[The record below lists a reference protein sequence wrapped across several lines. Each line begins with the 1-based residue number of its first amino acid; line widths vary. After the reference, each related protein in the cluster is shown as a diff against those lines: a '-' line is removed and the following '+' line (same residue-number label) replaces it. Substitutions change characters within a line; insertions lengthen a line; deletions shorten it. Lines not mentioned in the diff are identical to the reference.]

1 PPWLQ
6 EQVARLQQLQQNLQS
21 ILLQKQHLESE
32 QLETERALEVLKKAS
47 DDETVYKSAG
57 SILIKSTKA
66 SLILELEEKKELA
79 NTRLVVLEKQETR
92 INENLKEAERKS
104 VHDFISSV
112 SDGRLFDQC
121 NRLKEHFEHPTIVIE
136 GNVDEIDQI
145 AENPLIFYGA
155 MSSVVLDF
163 KIPVIPTPNASH
175 TAKLLI

>member
-1 PPWLQ
+1 MSSGEQQIPPWLQ

-79 NTRLVVLEKQETR
+79 NTRITVLTKQETR
-92 INENLKEAERKS
+92 VKENLKEAETK
-104 VHDFISSV
+104 I
-112 SDGRLFDQC
+112 
-121 NRLKEHFEHPTIVIE
+121 KEMLSRP
-136 GNVDEIDQI
+136 
-145 AENPLIFYGA
+145 AETQQKTDT
-155 MSSVVLDF
+155 S
-163 KIPVIPTPNASH
+163 K
-175 TAKLLI
+175 